1 MDFILFSANVFSNKF
16 SAQFIGTYL
25 LERERMQSDGQKGE
39 KELRGDEAE
48 EAMVGICSIKSFSIK
63 YINVFLN
70 ENIYIC
76 I

>member
-1 MDFILFSANVFSNKF
+1 
-16 SAQFIGTYL
+16 
-25 LERERMQSDGQKGE
+25 MQSDGQKGE